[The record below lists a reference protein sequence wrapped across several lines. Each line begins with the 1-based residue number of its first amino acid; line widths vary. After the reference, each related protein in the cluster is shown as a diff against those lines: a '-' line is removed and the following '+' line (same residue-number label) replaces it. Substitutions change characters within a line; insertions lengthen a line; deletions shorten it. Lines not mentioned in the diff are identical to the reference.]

1 MLNTRDTLYSPQDVA
16 RILNVAYMTV
26 YRWIQSGELKAYQIQ
41 KQYRINPTD
50 LTIFVEK
57 GTGRKLE
64 NISSSLSRFI
74 GSGMMDYA
82 YMESRHFPI
91 DLSLGVNPLGCS
103 PLVTDYYKNKN
114 ILFTNYSEVVSTSL
128 RRKIGNRYGF
138 KQNEILLGA
147 GVSDLLHLCYVSYI
161 NPGEDIVIPE
171 TTFPSFEF
179 LAILSHGNPKFVPL
193 AQDFDLDYHELHEA
207 ITPSC
212 KLVVLCNPNNPTGRQ
227 IDLKKTISIIKKHPK
242 VIFLIDEANIDFGGI
257 SFINYVKKYPN
268 LLVFRS
274 FSKGFGL
281 AGLRIGFVAG
291 NKDLVYA
298 LQRRQTPFSVNVFA
312 QKFAEASL
320 DDMEFLKKTGDYAR
334 KERKYLEVELTKL
347 GYKFTVSDSNY
358 LMVDISGK
366 FKSSKDFISTLNK
379 HNANAVNGDDFRGLN
394 GKYIRL
400 SPRLHETNKKF
411 IEILSAVSVN

>member
-1 MLNTRDTLYSPQDVA
+1 MLNIEDKLYSPQDVA
-16 RILNVAYMTV
+16 RILNVSYMTV
-26 YRWIQSGELKAYQIQ
+26 YRWIQSGELKAYQIR
-41 KQYRINPTD
+41 KQYRINPSD
-50 LTIFVEK
+50 LNSFVENGK
-57 GTGRKLE
+57 GRKLE

-103 PLVTDYYKNKN
+103 SLVTDFYNKKS
-114 ILFTNYSEVVSTSL
+114 IPFTNYSEVISTSL
-128 RRKIGNRYGF
+128 RKKIGNKYGF
-138 KQNEILLGA
+138 NQNEVLLGA

-161 NPGEDIVIPE
+161 NPGEEIVIPE

-179 LAILSHGNPKFVPL
+179 LAILSHGNPKFTPL
-193 AQDFDLDYHELHEA
+193 AEDCDLDYKKLSES

-212 KLVVLCNPNNPTGRQ
+212 KLVVLCNPNNPTGKQ
-227 IDLKKTISIIKKHPK
+227 VDLEKIKNIIKNHPN
-242 VIFLIDEANIDFGGI
+242 VFFLIDEANIDFGGI
-257 SFINYVKKYPN
+257 SFISLVKKYHN

-281 AGLRIGFVAG
+281 AGLRIGFVLG
-291 NKDLVYA
+291 NKDLIYA

-312 QKFAEASL
+312 QKFAEISL

-334 KERKYLEVELTKL
+334 KERRYLEKELTRL
-347 GYKFTVSDSNY
+347 GYKFVTSDSNY
-358 LMVDISGK
+358 LMVDISNK
-366 FKSSKDFISTLNK
+366 FKSSKDFINTLNK
-379 HNANAVNGDDFRGLN
+379 NGANAVNGDDFRGLN

-411 IEILSAVSVN
+411 VEILNQI